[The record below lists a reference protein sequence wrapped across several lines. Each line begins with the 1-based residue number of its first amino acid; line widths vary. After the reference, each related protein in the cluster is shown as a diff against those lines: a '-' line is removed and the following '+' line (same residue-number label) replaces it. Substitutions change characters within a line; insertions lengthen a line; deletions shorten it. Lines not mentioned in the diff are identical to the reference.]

1 MSESSPVPRRMN
13 GLLQMLLLTDQTL
26 AELAAARQEDAAE
39 LGDVLR
45 QAVGEEHSDLVR
57 SLAEAEAR
65 CAELAGELDLARAE
79 RHRCRRDLAV
89 ADDPRPPDVG
99 RHGKLPL
106 VSRLGGTG
114 RQDHGQGGQGCAKQF
129 HGFLRSVSKDS
140 EGQVTRLP

>member
-1 MSESSPVPRRMN
+1 MREARSGSRCGSPAAYPTLAVEPVPRGQAILTGMSESSPVPRRMN

-89 ADDPRPPDVG
+89 AAVDAAP
-99 RHGKLPL
+99 LPL
-106 VSRLGGTG
+106 PVGT
-114 RQDHGQGGQGCAKQF
+114 
-129 HGFLRSVSKDS
+129 
-140 EGQVTRLP
+140 